1 MTLNPDDTLLN
12 GQYRILRLLGRGG
25 YGFVYQ
31 ARDTLLHKEVAIKEL
46 IPALVGDEVILKRF
60 LTEARATMELAHD
73 RIVRTYNV
81 FQEGGNY
88 YIVMEC
94 MGGGSLEDRLQEH
107 GSLPVDEAVRIATE
121 VCEGLSYAHARG
133 VVHCDLK
140 PANILFTTG
149 DAQARTKV
157 ADFGIAHVSDQMLS
171 RSWMTPAGF
180 AAGTLPYMSPE
191 QADGVREDPRVDVY
205 ALGAVLYRM
214 LTGRT
219 YLAFDER
226 ETPGAQADNVHRIRS
241 QQPDLPS
248 THQRR
253 LPTWLDDVVL
263 KALSKEPGDRYA
275 SVAELRAALAEQG
288 AAPLATTPAQAT
300 TTATPAHRRRAPLPA
315 WFWPVVGGAG
325 GLLIVVLVV
334 LALLVGGGEDGVG
347 DKTAEPTQVAG
358 IVEATVTLIPRPS
371 STPVQPTA
379 TASPTRTSSP
389 TDTPTTV
396 PTDTARPTATRT
408 PRPTNTP
415 RATPTRTRAPT
426 NTTAP
431 TPTATKKPRSTSMPV
446 APSTPV
452 PELLV
457 IWQDF
462 HYECQGY
469 LEWTQGR
476 PPHETVSGYRG
487 FQALMV
493 ITNQTADSTLEP
505 PWMPERWI
513 VTDGQRE
520 WEETYA
526 WQWGKEEGG
535 AYDQPAIG
543 PGATASWTWLCYP
556 LPQGAWV
563 KAADFTAW
571 GHTYRFEFPK
581 PAPGE
586 FNYHDC
592 P

>member
-46 IPALVGDEVILKRF
+46 IPALVGDEVTLKRF
-60 LTEARATMELAHD
+60 LTEARATMELTHD
-73 RIVRTYNV
+73 RIVRTHNV

-94 MGGGSLEDRLQEH
+94 MAGGSLEDRLRER
-107 GSLPVDEAVRIATE
+107 GSLPAGEAVRIATE
-121 VCEGLSYAHARG
+121 VGEGLSYAHARG

-140 PANILFTTG
+140 PANILFTAG
-149 DAQARTKV
+149 DARSRLGEVKV

-219 YLAFDER
+219 YLEFDER
-226 ETPGAQADNVHRIRS
+226 ETPGAQADNVNRMRS
-241 QQPDLPS
+241 MQPEPPS

-253 LPTWLDDVVL
+253 VPAWLDEVVL
-263 KALSKEPGDRYA
+263 KALSKEPEDRFA
-275 SVAELRAALAEQG
+275 SVAEMQAALAAQG
-288 AAPLATTPAQAT
+288 AVPLTPHPAEARTGAPP
-300 TTATPAHRRRAPLPA
+300 HRRREGLPA
-315 WFWPVVGGAG
+315 WFWPLVGIAG
-325 GLLIVVLVV
+325 GLLIVILVALVL
-334 LALLVGGGEDGVG
+334 LLSGGEDGAGATTLV
-347 DKTAEPTQVAG
+347 PTQVAG
-358 IVEATVTLIPRPS
+358 VVDATVTLIPRPS
-371 STPVQPTA
+371 STPVQPTD
-379 TASPTRTSSP
+379 TESPTRRSAPTATATTQP
-389 TDTPTTV
+389 TDTPA
-396 PTDTARPTATRT
+396 PAATRT
-408 PRPTNTP
+408 PRPADTSTSIP
-415 RATPTRTRAPT
+415 RATRTRTRAPT
-426 NTTAP
+426 RTATP
-431 TPTATKKPRSTSMPV
+431 TPTATKKPKPT
-446 APSTPV
+446 STPM
-452 PELLV
+452 PELSV
-457 IWQDF
+457 TWQDF
-462 HYECQGY
+462 HYECQGN
-469 LEWTQGR
+469 LELKQGR
-476 PPHETVSGYRG
+476 PPHETVSGYRS

-493 ITNQTADSTLEP
+493 ITNQTGDSTLEP
-505 PWMPERWI
+505 PWLPDRWI

-526 WQWGKEEGG
+526 WQWGKEGGG
-535 AYDQPAIG
+535 AYEQPAIG
-543 PGATASWTWLCYP
+543 PGATASWTWMCYP
-556 LPQGAWV
+556 IPQGAWV
-563 KAADFTAW
+563 QAAEFTAW

-581 PAPGE
+581 PGAGE
-586 FNYHDC
+586 FNYHAC